1 MVYFPLLP
9 RRGRGVGARRIK
21 DVRLISDRGE
31 EFPRGAPHFHF
42 SGVFSGFFTE
52 LSEDAFFLLLHK
64 IKVRIF
70 FQNAIER
77 HSLGQEYKRAQL
89 RLFFNSR
96 NTGKSLAKNRRY
108 ARIQAERKFKKMTI
122 RRGDIFY
129 ADLSPVIGSEQGG
142 LRPVLIVQNDVGN
155 RYSPTVIAAAIT
167 SRMGKTKLPTHIDVS
182 APDVGL
188 AKDSVILL
196 EQIRTLDKQRLKEK
210 MGHLDDATMRVV
222 NNAIQVSFGLTG
234 GSVIG

>member
-1 MVYFPLLP
+1 
-9 RRGRGVGARRIK
+9 
-21 DVRLISDRGE
+21 
-31 EFPRGAPHFHF
+31 
-42 SGVFSGFFTE
+42 
-52 LSEDAFFLLLHK
+52 
-64 IKVRIF
+64 
-70 FQNAIER
+70 
-77 HSLGQEYKRAQL
+77 
-89 RLFFNSR
+89 
-96 NTGKSLAKNRRY
+96 
-108 ARIQAERKFKKMTI
+108 MTI

-167 SRMGKTKLPTHIDVS
+167 SRMGKNKLPTHIDIS

-210 MGHLDDATMRVV
+210 MGHLDDATMKVV

-234 GSVIG
+234 GGVIG